1 MLSLKN
7 TVSKAWATP
16 FQRHELLL
24 VKFLSSYVFS
34 HAQPAKKLLLP
45 VWTFWMIWLISL
57 SCPFQPFSCP
67 VSFDFPSVQLAKELL
82 LPLAKDEQRKHKLKR
97 LVQVSKIA
105 WTFLFY
111 FLSKNPK
118 TNMTKISITFY
129 RKNSFSTCCPKI
141 QNENENVAK
150 LFTAPKIWKTSKNPK
165 RIGKIHKTFYSTQTP
180 TSWTWNAQDATESP
194 RWVIIDLHI

>member
-24 VKFLSSYVFS
+24 VKFLSSCVFS
-34 HAQPAKKLLLP
+34 HAPLAKKLLLP

-67 VSFDFPSVQLAKELL
+67 VSFDFPSIQLAKELL

-118 TNMTKISITFY
+118 TNMTKTSITFY
-129 RKNSFSTCCPKI
+129 RKNPFLLVVQKSKTKMKTWQNFLQHPKYEKHPKI
-141 QNENENVAK
+141 RNEYEKFTK
-150 LFTAPKIWKTSKNPK
+150 LFTAPKL
-165 RIGKIHKTFYSTQTP
+165 RGQ
-180 TSWTWNAQDATESP
+180 
-194 RWVIIDLHI
+194 